1 MVDYNLQ
8 VPGIAPAQSSQ
19 INPLQMLPMLQQQQL
34 NNMLIQERAR
44 ELQETNA
51 LRQYLRGPNVDLTT
65 RQGMLG
71 ALSVAP
77 KAGAPVITA
86 AATATREARQG
97 ETSQAQTAQIMQQIQ
112 AGVLKMGTDQFNDL
126 RERLAVVDVNDPK
139 SYAEWHKLAASKL
152 PGVTL
157 PSPKDWAAA
166 PPEARQTIQQRLMTT
181 AEAIRKDIEEGRKP
195 REQDIVDRG
204 GTTFSRPKA
213 VRPGEP
219 VIETPVLR
227 RQPNAAAPF
236 VDNPAAGV
244 PSFPVPANRMADIN
258 QRSALYGGLP
268 AQIAPPAQAGPL
280 TQEGLTSS
288 NTFRQQLPAGKMANR
303 VEPPLTI
310 ATAPTEIERAAAQ
323 AYGAKRGQQAAELQE
338 TERKTDVDLTRAVT
352 ELEAATKKGGLLDKS
367 TGSLVGSLID
377 KAAGTI
383 GVATPGAQAAAKL
396 APIADM
402 ALKMVPRF
410 EGPQSDAD
418 RRSYEVAS
426 GQLAD
431 STQPIE
437 TRRAAAQTVARLMR
451 ERAGQFET
459 RKSPLADGE
468 RGPAPAGGAVTV
480 PVPGGR
486 VFTFPNQA
494 AADRFRREA
503 GL

>member
-51 LRQYLRGPNVDLTT
+51 LRQYLRDPNRDLTT
-65 RQGMLG
+65 QPGMLG

-77 KAGAPVITA
+77 KAAAPVISAVSTA
-86 AATATREARQG
+86 MRELRQG
-97 ETSQAQTAQIMQQIQ
+97 ETSRAQTAQIMQQIQ

-139 SYAEWHKLAASKL
+139 SYAKWHRLAASKL

-166 PPEARQTIQQRLMTT
+166 PPEERQTIQQRLMTT

-204 GTTFSRPKA
+204 GVTFARPKA

-219 VIETPVLR
+219 VIENPVLR

-244 PSFPVPANRMADIN
+244 PSFPVPANRVADIN
-258 QRSALYGGLP
+258 RRSALYGGLP

-280 TQEGLTSS
+280 T
-288 NTFRQQLPAGKMANR
+288 
-303 VEPPLTI
+303 I
-310 ATAPTEIERAAAQ
+310 ATAPTEIERAEAQ

-377 KAAGTI
+377 KAAGAI
-383 GVATPGAQAAAKL
+383 GIATPGAQAAAKL